1 MPRVLGIILSGIL
14 ALAIPAAPQEA
25 AQKQAERAYERGV
38 KALDERQ
45 WERAMEAFAQVDRAA
60 ARADG
65 ALYWKAY
72 AAAKLARG
80 AEALAVLA
88 ELPKAFPASRWLND
102 AKALELEVR
111 QASGQPVAPES
122 AADEELK
129 LLAINS
135 LMTSDPERAL
145 PLLEKV
151 LQGRNPPKLKER
163 ALFVLSQSGSPRARE
178 IVANIARGKSNPDLQ
193 MKALQHLGLFG
204 GKESRQMLGDI
215 YASSSDVAVKRAILR
230 SFMVAGERERL
241 LAAAKQEQNHEL
253 RKEAIRQLG
262 VMGAQAQLWE
272 LYQAEAS
279 VELKK
284 EMLRALFVG
293 GQGEKLLELART
305 EKDASLRKEAIR
317 NLGLMGKRWGDPL
330 KAMYA
335 SDPNKEV
342 RSAVIQ
348 SLFLQSNA
356 TALIEL
362 ARKETDPALKKDIV
376 QKLALMPSKEA
387 TDFMMEILNK

>member
-1 MPRVLGIILSGIL
+1 MRQALGIILWGAL
-14 ALAIPAAPQEA
+14 ALAVPAAAQEA
-25 AQKQAERAYERGV
+25 AQKQAERTYERGV

-45 WERAMEAFAQVDRAA
+45 WEKAMQAFAEVDRAA

-72 AAAKLARG
+72 AAAKLARS
-80 AEALAVLA
+80 AEALAALA

-102 AKALELEVR
+102 AKALEVEVR

-151 LQGRNPPKLKER
+151 LQGSNPPKLKER
-163 ALFVLSQSGSPRARE
+163 ALFVLSQSGSARARE
-178 IVANIARGKSNPDLQ
+178 MVANIARGKSNPDLQ

-204 GKESRQMLGDI
+204 GKESRQVLGDI

-241 LAAAKQEQNHEL
+241 LAAAKQEQNAEL

-305 EKDASLRKEAIR
+305 EKDASLRREAIR

-330 KAMYA
+330 KAIYA
-335 SDPNKEV
+335 ADQDREV
-342 RSAVIQ
+342 RSTVVQA
-348 SLFLQSNA
+348 LFLQSNVA
-356 TALIEL
+356 ALIEL

-376 QKLALMPSKEA
+376 QKLALMHSKEA